1 MTRENKVD
9 FIIFFLLSVFL
20 NYVLYCS
27 FFSNAKPITTLEDKV
42 TQQLGELDLGDISDE
57 QRKRLEEFYSRKARI
72 GDMKDEDFEKLFELG
87 AGNGGV
93 VAKVRH
99 KPSGTIMARKV
110 SLYNIGFN
118 SSLWDYIPGYY

>member
-1 MTRENKVD
+1 MESL
-9 FIIFFLLSVFL
+9 FFL
-20 NYVLYCS
+20 
-27 FFSNAKPITTLEDKV
+27 SNAKPITTLEDKV

-57 QRKRLEEFYSRKARI
+57 QRKRLEEFYSWKARI

-110 SLYNIGFN
+110 TALFLIYLYRTP
-118 SSLWDYIPGYY
+118 W